1 MTLTSLVWIAIGG
14 AVGAI
19 IRYYVY
25 ELVQVNWFPL
35 ATLIVNVI
43 ASFIVGFVLASI
55 ELSNIITQQM
65 RIAILTGFCGA
76 LSTFSTFAFDNYVL
90 LQDRKYL
97 LFIINIVANVTLTLL
112 AIRFGEISARYIL
125 G

>member
-1 MTLTSLVWIAIGG
+1 MMPLIWVAIGG

-19 IRYYVY
+19 IRYYIY
-25 ELVQVNWFPL
+25 EIVNVSWFPL
-35 ATLIVNVI
+35 ATLTVNVL

-55 ELSNIITQQM
+55 ELTSLITHQMKLAII
-65 RIAILTGFCGA
+65 TGFCGA

-97 LFIINIVANVTLTLL
+97 IFVFNVLANVVLTLV
-112 AIRFGEISARYIL
+112 AIKVGEVSARYLL